1 MVKLGNFHTSSIK
14 ENKDHERKSAVN
26 MTSVV
31 SINKILI
38 KFKVTHVKGNFTG
51 MIRGMV

>member
-14 ENKDHERKSAVN
+14 ENKDHERNSAVN